1 MSEAQDGLQPDAR
14 APMGRELMTLR
25 ATIARVDE
33 EIVRLIAERVQLAQ
47 QAGALKRAAG
57 LPVRDPVQE
66 AVVLDRAGVF
76 ARSRGL
82 DADAVRQVFDE
93 LLALARAAQR
103 AGER

>member
-1 MSEAQDGLQPDAR
+1 MSDAQDGTQPDPR
-14 APMGRELMTLR
+14 AMGRELIALR

-47 QAGALKRAAG
+47 QAGALKRSAG

-66 AVVLDRAGVF
+66 AVVLDRAGAF

-82 DADAVRQVFDE
+82 DADAVQHVFEE

-103 AGER
+103 AGGT